1 MAGVSKAFSLPFDY
15 VLYDMSYANVI
26 MYSAVLPS
34 YNTKKK
40 DGAGHSNQKVI
51 KADDP
56 NNKEEV
62 RKFFETCD

>member
-34 YNTKKK
+34 YSSKKK
-40 DGAGHSNQKVI
+40 DGAGHNQKVI

-56 NNKEEV
+56 SNKEEV

>member
-34 YNTKKK
+34 YNSKKK
-40 DGAGHSNQKVI
+40 NGAANQKVI

-56 NNKEEV
+56 KNRDKV
-62 RKFFETCD
+62 REFFENCD

>member
-26 MYSAVLPS
+26 MYSAVLLS
-34 YNTKKK
+34 YNSKKK
-40 DGAGHSNQKVI
+40 DGAANQKVI

-56 NNKEEV
+56 RNKEEV

>member
-34 YNTKKK
+34 YNSKKK
-40 DGAGHSNQKVI
+40 DGAANQKVI

-56 NNKEEV
+56 RNREEV

>member
-34 YNTKKK
+34 YNSKKK
-40 DGAGHSNQKVI
+40 DRAGHNQKVI

-56 NNKEEV
+56 SNKEEV

>member
-1 MAGVSKAFSLPFDY
+1 MSKAFSLPFDY

-34 YNTKKK
+34 YNSKKK
-40 DGAGHSNQKVI
+40 DGDTNQKVI

-56 NNKEEV
+56 RNKEEV

>member
-1 MAGVSKAFSLPFDY
+1 
-15 VLYDMSYANVI
+15 MSYANVI

-34 YNTKKK
+34 YNSKKK
-40 DGAGHSNQKVI
+40 DGAANQKVI

-56 NNKEEV
+56 RNKEEV

>member
-34 YNTKKK
+34 YNSKMK
-40 DGAGHSNQKVI
+40 DGKSNQKVI

-56 NNKEEV
+56 RNKEEV